1 MKHDIKIHQRHRDT
15 PGSYDISFLDL
26 HTAQDIA
33 AFHASFPMYKPTPF
47 RQLTALAGA
56 LGVQDI
62 LVKDESHRFGL
73 NAFKVLGGSY
83 AIGRVVADKLGEDL
97 TKLPFERLISNE
109 IRQKLGSVTFV
120 TATDGNHG
128 RGVAWTA
135 NQLKQHSIVFM
146 PRGSAQERV
155 RNIEA
160 EGAQVIVG
168 DCNYD
173 EAVRMANNLA
183 QEKGYILVQD
193 TAWEGYEDIPRWI
206 MQGYMTMALEMEDSL
221 KAMKKKPTHLFLQAG
236 VGSLPAAVAGF
247 FANAYPGKDKPIITI
262 VEPNAVDCIYR
273 SAVADER
280 VLIGGEYFTI
290 MAGLACGEPNTVA
303 LKVLM
308 DYADNFI
315 SAPDELAAYG
325 MRVLG
330 NPLPGDAHIISGESG
345 AAPFGVV
352 AKILADPK
360 LTALKEALKLHKDSV
375 LMFISTEGDTD
386 RQGYRDIVWDGK
398 YPSA

>member
-1 MKHDIKIHQRHRDT
+1 M
-15 PGSYDISFLDL
+15 
-26 HTAQDIA
+26 
-33 AFHASFPMYKPTPF
+33 
-47 RQLTALAGA
+47 
-56 LGVQDI
+56 
-62 LVKDESHRFGL
+62 
-73 NAFKVLGGSY
+73 
-83 AIGRVVADKLGEDL
+83 VANKLGEDL
-97 TKLPFERLISNE
+97 TKLPFERLISDE

-221 KAMKKKPTHLFLQAG
+221 KAVKKKPTHLFLQAG

-247 FANAYPGKDKPIITI
+247 FANAYPGKATNPSS
-262 VEPNAVDCIYR
+262 PLWSPMR
-273 SAVADER
+273 GLHLVAR
-280 VLIGGEYFTI
+280 RG
-290 MAGLACGEPNTVA
+290 
-303 LKVLM
+303 
-308 DYADNFI
+308 
-315 SAPDELAAYG
+315 
-325 MRVLG
+325 R
-330 NPLPGDAHIISGESG
+330 
-345 AAPFGVV
+345 
-352 AKILADPK
+352 
-360 LTALKEALKLHKDSV
+360 
-375 LMFISTEGDTD
+375 
-386 RQGYRDIVWDGK
+386 
-398 YPSA
+398 